1 MGGGYLVRLCL
12 RFGGQSKIAGRS
24 DAVVGFKQS
33 GFKYAGQFAHIARP
47 VVMKR
52 AGKRARS
59 KQHRPLL
66 VAGADTVEQGLRQR
80 SYVFSALPQRR
91 NPKSNRSEPK
101 RKVGKKLPLSG
112 HLAKRSLR

>member
-12 RFGGQSKIAGRS
+12 RFGGQSEIAGLD
-24 DAVVGFKQS
+24 DAVVSFKQS
-33 GFKYAGQFAHIARP
+33 GFKHAGQFAHIARP
-47 VVMKR
+47 VVLKQ

-66 VAGADTVEQGLRQR
+66 VAGADTVEQGLRER

-91 NPKSNRSEPK
+91 NPKSNRGEPK
-101 RKVGKKLPLSG
+101 REVGKQQPLSG
-112 HLAKRSLR
+112 HLTKRSLR